1 MQGRSTRGNEPDSRS
16 RGKGF
21 RDEENEFSEG
31 ENEFG
36 DKENGFSE
44 EDTHGGM

>member
-1 MQGRSTRGNEPDSRS
+1 MNLTPVT

-21 RDEENEFSEG
+21 REEKNGFGEDEK
-31 ENEFG
+31 EFG